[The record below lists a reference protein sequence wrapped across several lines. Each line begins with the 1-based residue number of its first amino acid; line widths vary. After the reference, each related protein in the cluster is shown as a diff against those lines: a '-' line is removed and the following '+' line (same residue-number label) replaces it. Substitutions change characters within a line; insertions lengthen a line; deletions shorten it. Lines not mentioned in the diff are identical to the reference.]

1 MKACFASRL
10 CGVTKR
16 SEAEAAVEAG
26 ADAIGLN
33 FYPGSRRCLK
43 EDCAAGIAQAIPRV
57 VSRVGVFVNATTDE
71 VCGIAER
78 LKLDLVQLA
87 GDEPPEMLK
96 QLASRQVIKAIRL
109 RLDSNGALQTGSLV
123 DFVRSANALKRRPT
137 MILLDAHLPGE
148 FGGTGRTLDWPALA
162 ESLVGVRE
170 ALGDMLPPL
179 VLAGGL
185 SPSNVAEAIA
195 TVRPDAVDVASG
207 VESAAGARTLS
218 LCVALCRRLAR
229 RSTGSRWH
237 RRCATASE
245 SQAVRCDWRRTKYRV
260 PSTGHWRI
268 AARFP
273 LALNPAPLL
282 RYFLSFR

>member
-1 MKACFASRL
+1 MFRIKI

-33 FYPGSRRCLK
+33 FYPGSRRGLK
-43 EDCAAGIAQAIPRV
+43 EDCAAGVAPAIPPV
-57 VSRVGVFVNATTDE
+57 VSRVGVFVNSAPHE
-71 VCGIAER
+71 ICGIADR

-87 GDEPPEMLK
+87 GDEPPELLK
-96 QLASRQVIKAIRL
+96 QLAPRQVMKAIRL
-109 RLDSNGALQTGSLV
+109 RLDSNGALQTGPLV
-123 DFVRSANALKRRPT
+123 EFVRTATGLKQRPA

-170 ALGDMLPPL
+170 TLGDLLPPL

-207 VESAAGARTLS
+207 VESAAGRKDVELMRRFVSAARE
-218 LCVALCRRLAR
+218 AF
-229 RSTGSRWH
+229 
-237 RRCATASE
+237 
-245 SQAVRCDWRRTKYRV
+245 DRV
-260 PSTGHWRI
+260 PV
-268 AARFP
+268 A
-273 LALNPAPLL
+273 
-282 RYFLSFR
+282 